1 MIMTFAAFLGSL
13 ELGMIYAVLALG
25 VFISFRTLNMPDLT
39 VDGSIVT
46 GMAVS
51 AVICAGGGNPFAAL
65 IGAALGGAAAGLITG
80 FLHTKLKI
88 QAILAGILVMLASYS
103 VNLRI
108 MGKTPNIPLTK
119 SPTVYKIADELL
131 PPKYAGIV
139 LGAVILALI
148 IALLYMFLE
157 TRLGFVFRATGD
169 NEDMVKACGVSCD
182 NMKLLGLGLSN
193 GLVGLAGGLL
203 AQNQAFADINSGV
216 GMMVIGLASVILGEV
231 VFGTKTLLRRLI
243 AAALGAVLYRIL
255 LAQAL
260 YVGMESTDMKL
271 VSAVIVVIALTLG
284 LLGEKGVRLTK
295 APGKGSRKNNQQGG
309 AEDEETA

>member
-1 MIMTFAAFLGSL
+1 MMTATALLGSV

-25 VFISFRTLNMPDLT
+25 VFLSFRTLNMPDLT

-51 AVICAGGGNPFAAL
+51 AVICARGGNPIFAL
-65 IGAALGGAAAGLITG
+65 IGAFIGGAAAGLLTG
-80 FLHTKLKI
+80 ILHTKLKI

-119 SPTVYKIADELL
+119 SETIYKAADRIL
-131 PPKYAGIV
+131 PPRYSGIV
-139 LGAVILALI
+139 LGAIILLAVITI
-148 IALLYMFLE
+148 LYFFLQ

-182 NMKLLGLGLSN
+182 RMKLLGLGISN

-231 VFGTKTLLRRLI
+231 IFGTNGLRRRLF
-243 AAALGAVLYRIL
+243 AAALGAILYRII

-260 YVGMESTDMKL
+260 YLGMESTDLRL
-271 VSAVIVVIALTLG
+271 VSAVIVAAAMALG
-284 LLGEKGVRLTK
+284 LLGEKGVRRTK
-295 APGKGSRKNNQQGG
+295 RRKD
-309 AEDEETA
+309 A

>member
-1 MIMTFAAFLGSL
+1 MMTFGALLGSL

-25 VFISFRTLNMPDLT
+25 VFLSFRTLNMPDLT

-51 AVICAGGGNPFAAL
+51 AIICAGGGNAFAAL
-65 IGAALGGAAAGLITG
+65 AGAFAGGALAGLATG
-80 FLHTKLKI
+80 LLHTKLKI
-88 QAILAGILVMLASYS
+88 QAILAGILVMMASYS

-119 SPTVYKIADELL
+119 SETIYKIADRLL
-131 PPKYAGIV
+131 ESAYAGIV
-139 LGAVILALI
+139 MNFLLLAVI
-148 IALLYMFLE
+148 IAVLYLFLQ

-182 NMKLLGLGLSN
+182 SMKLMGLAISN
-193 GLVGLAGGLL
+193 GLVGLAGGML

-231 VFGTKTLLRRLI
+231 IFGTKTLLRRLI
-243 AAALGAVLYRIL
+243 AAALGAVVYRIIM
-255 LAQAL
+255 AQAL
-260 YVGMESTDMKL
+260 YLGMESTDMKL
-271 VSAVIVVIALTLG
+271 VSAAIVAIALSLG
-284 LLGEKGVRLTK
+284 LLGEKGSKLQLMQKITK
-295 APGKGSRKNNQQGG
+295 KG
-309 AEDEETA
+309 AEQK

>member
-1 MIMTFAAFLGSL
+1 MMTFGALLGSL

-25 VFISFRTLNMPDLT
+25 VFLSFRTLNMPDLT

-51 AVICAGGGNPFAAL
+51 AIICAGGGNAFAAL
-65 IGAALGGAAAGLITG
+65 AGAFAGGALAGLATG
-80 FLHTKLKI
+80 LLHTKLKI
-88 QAILAGILVMLASYS
+88 QAILAGILVMMASYS

-119 SPTVYKIADELL
+119 SETIYKIADRLL
-131 PPKYAGIV
+131 KPTYGGIIMNLLLLV
-139 LGAVILALI
+139 AI
-148 IALLYMFLE
+148 IAVLYLFLQ

-182 NMKLLGLGLSN
+182 SMKLMGLAISN
-193 GLVGLAGGLL
+193 GLVGLAGGML

-231 VFGTKTLLRRLI
+231 IFGTKTLLRRLI
-243 AAALGAVLYRIL
+243 AAALGAVVYRIIM
-255 LAQAL
+255 AQAL
-260 YVGMESTDMKL
+260 YLGMESTDMKL
-271 VSAVIVVIALTLG
+271 VSAAIVAIALSLG
-284 LLGEKGVRLTK
+284 LLGEKGSKLQLMQKITK
-295 APGKGSRKNNQQGG
+295 KG
-309 AEDEETA
+309 AEQK

>member
-1 MIMTFAAFLGSL
+1 MMTFGALLGSL

-25 VFISFRTLNMPDLT
+25 VFLSFRTLNMPDLT

-51 AVICAGGGNPFAAL
+51 AVICAGGGNAFAAL
-65 IGAALGGAAAGLITG
+65 AGAFIGGALAGLATG
-80 FLHTKLKI
+80 LLHTKLKI
-88 QAILAGILVMLASYS
+88 QAILAGILIMMASYS

-119 SPTVYKIADELL
+119 SETIYKIADRLL
-131 PPKYAGIV
+131 EPTYGGIV
-139 LGAVILALI
+139 MNLLLLAVI
-148 IALLYMFLE
+148 IAVLYLFLQ

-182 NMKLLGLGLSN
+182 SMKLMGLAISN
-193 GLVGLAGGLL
+193 GLVGLAGGML

-231 VFGTKTLLRRLI
+231 IFGTKTLLRRLI
-243 AAALGAVLYRIL
+243 AAALGAVVYRIIM
-255 LAQAL
+255 AQAL
-260 YVGMESTDMKL
+260 YLGMESTDMKL
-271 VSAVIVVIALTLG
+271 VSAAIVAIALSLG
-284 LLGEKGVRLTK
+284 LLGEKGSKLQLMQKFTK
-295 APGKGSRKNNQQGG
+295 KG
-309 AEDEETA
+309 AEQK

>member
-1 MIMTFAAFLGSL
+1 MMTFGALLGSL

-25 VFISFRTLNMPDLT
+25 VFLSFRTLNMPDLT

-51 AVICAGGGNPFAAL
+51 AIICAGGGNAFAAL
-65 IGAALGGAAAGLITG
+65 AGAFAGGALAGLATG
-80 FLHTKLKI
+80 LLHTKLKI
-88 QAILAGILVMLASYS
+88 QAILAGILVMMASYS

-119 SPTVYKIADELL
+119 SETIYKTADRLL
-131 PPKYAGIV
+131 EPAYAGIV
-139 LGAVILALI
+139 MNFLLLAVI
-148 IALLYMFLE
+148 IAVLYLFLQ

-182 NMKLLGLGLSN
+182 SMKLMGLAISN
-193 GLVGLAGGLL
+193 GLVGLAGGML

-231 VFGTKTLLRRLI
+231 IFGTKTLLRRLI
-243 AAALGAVLYRIL
+243 AAALGAVVYRIIM
-255 LAQAL
+255 AQAL
-260 YVGMESTDMKL
+260 YLGMESTDMKL
-271 VSAVIVVIALTLG
+271 VSAAIVAIALSLG
-284 LLGEKGVRLTK
+284 LLGEKGSKLQLMQKITK
-295 APGKGSRKNNQQGG
+295 KG
-309 AEDEETA
+309 AEQK

>member
-1 MIMTFAAFLGSL
+1 MMTFGALLGSL

-25 VFISFRTLNMPDLT
+25 VFLSFRTLNMPDLT

-51 AVICAGGGNPFAAL
+51 AIICAGGGNAFAAL
-65 IGAALGGAAAGLITG
+65 AGAFAGGALAGLATG
-80 FLHTKLKI
+80 LLHTKLKI
-88 QAILAGILVMLASYS
+88 QAILAGILVMMASYS

-119 SPTVYKIADELL
+119 SETIYKIADRLL
-131 PPKYAGIV
+131 EPTYGGIIMNF
-139 LGAVILALI
+139 LLLAVI
-148 IALLYMFLE
+148 IAVLYLFLQ

-182 NMKLLGLGLSN
+182 SMKLMGLAISN
-193 GLVGLAGGLL
+193 GLVGLAGGML

-231 VFGTKTLLRRLI
+231 IFGTKTLLRRLI
-243 AAALGAVLYRIL
+243 AAALGAVVYRIIM
-255 LAQAL
+255 AQAL
-260 YVGMESTDMKL
+260 YLGMESTDMKL
-271 VSAVIVVIALTLG
+271 VSAAIVAIALSLG
-284 LLGEKGVRLTK
+284 LLGEKGSKLQLMQKLTK
-295 APGKGSRKNNQQGG
+295 KG
-309 AEDEETA
+309 AEQK

>member
-1 MIMTFAAFLGSL
+1 MMTFGALLGSL

-25 VFISFRTLNMPDLT
+25 VFLSFRTLNMPDLT

-51 AVICAGGGNPFAAL
+51 AVICAGGGNAFAAL
-65 IGAALGGAAAGLITG
+65 AGAFIGGALAGLATG
-80 FLHTKLKI
+80 LLHTKLKI
-88 QAILAGILVMLASYS
+88 QAILAGILVMMASYS

-119 SPTVYKIADELL
+119 SETIYKIADRLL
-131 PPKYAGIV
+131 EPTYGGIIMNF
-139 LGAVILALI
+139 LLLAVI
-148 IALLYMFLE
+148 IAVLYLFLQ

-182 NMKLLGLGLSN
+182 SMKLMGLAISN
-193 GLVGLAGGLL
+193 GLVGLAGGML

-231 VFGTKTLLRRLI
+231 IFGTKTLLRRLI
-243 AAALGAVLYRIL
+243 AAALGAVVYRIIM
-255 LAQAL
+255 AQAL
-260 YVGMESTDMKL
+260 YLGMESTDMKL
-271 VSAVIVVIALTLG
+271 VSAAIVAIALSLG
-284 LLGEKGVRLTK
+284 LLGEKGSKLQLMQKLTK
-295 APGKGSRKNNQQGG
+295 KG
-309 AEDEETA
+309 AEQK

>member
-1 MIMTFAAFLGSL
+1 MTFGALLGSL

-25 VFISFRTLNMPDLT
+25 VFLSFRTLNMPDLT

-51 AVICAGGGNPFAAL
+51 AIICAGGGNAFAAL
-65 IGAALGGAAAGLITG
+65 AGAFAGGALAGLATG
-80 FLHTKLKI
+80 LLHTKLKI
-88 QAILAGILVMLASYS
+88 QAILAGILVMMASYS

-119 SPTVYKIADELL
+119 SETIYKIADRLL
-131 PPKYAGIV
+131 EPAYAGIV
-139 LGAVILALI
+139 MNFLLLAVI
-148 IALLYMFLE
+148 IAVLYLFLQ

-182 NMKLLGLGLSN
+182 SMKLMGLAISN
-193 GLVGLAGGLL
+193 GLVGLAGGML

-231 VFGTKTLLRRLI
+231 IFGTKTLLRRLI
-243 AAALGAVLYRIL
+243 AAALGAVVYRIIM
-255 LAQAL
+255 AQAL
-260 YVGMESTDMKL
+260 YLGMESTDMKL
-271 VSAVIVVIALTLG
+271 VSAAIVAIALSLG
-284 LLGEKGVRLTK
+284 LLGEKGSKLQLMQKITK
-295 APGKGSRKNNQQGG
+295 KG
-309 AEDEETA
+309 AEQK

>member
-1 MIMTFAAFLGSL
+1 MMTFGALLGSL

-25 VFISFRTLNMPDLT
+25 VFLSFRTLNMPDLT

-51 AVICAGGGNPFAAL
+51 AIICAGGGNAFAAL
-65 IGAALGGAAAGLITG
+65 AGAFAGGALAGLATG
-80 FLHTKLKI
+80 LLHTKLKI
-88 QAILAGILVMLASYS
+88 QAILAGILVMMASYS

-119 SPTVYKIADELL
+119 SETIYKTADRLL
-131 PPKYAGIV
+131 EPAYTGIV
-139 LGAVILALI
+139 MNFLLLAVI
-148 IALLYMFLE
+148 IAVLYLFLQ

-182 NMKLLGLGLSN
+182 SMKLMGLAISN
-193 GLVGLAGGLL
+193 GLVGLAGGML

-231 VFGTKTLLRRLI
+231 IFGTKTLLRRLI
-243 AAALGAVLYRIL
+243 AAALGAVVYRIIM
-255 LAQAL
+255 AQAL
-260 YVGMESTDMKL
+260 YLGMESTDMKL
-271 VSAVIVVIALTLG
+271 VSAAIVAIALSLG
-284 LLGEKGVRLTK
+284 LLGEKGSKLQLMQKITK
-295 APGKGSRKNNQQGG
+295 KG
-309 AEDEETA
+309 AEQK

>member
-1 MIMTFAAFLGSL
+1 MMTFGALLGSL

-25 VFISFRTLNMPDLT
+25 VFLSFRTLNMPDLT

-51 AVICAGGGNPFAAL
+51 AVICAGGGNAFAAL
-65 IGAALGGAAAGLITG
+65 AGAFAGGALAGLATG
-80 FLHTKLKI
+80 LLHTKLKI
-88 QAILAGILVMLASYS
+88 QAILAGILIMMASYS

-119 SPTVYKIADELL
+119 SETIYKIADRLL
-131 PPKYAGIV
+131 DPTYGGIV
-139 LGAVILALI
+139 MNLLLLAVI
-148 IALLYMFLE
+148 IAVLYLFLQ

-182 NMKLLGLGLSN
+182 SMKLMGLAISN
-193 GLVGLAGGLL
+193 GLVGLAGGML

-231 VFGTKTLLRRLI
+231 IFGTKTLLRRLI
-243 AAALGAVLYRIL
+243 AAALGAVVYRIIM
-255 LAQAL
+255 AQAL
-260 YVGMESTDMKL
+260 YLGMESTDMKL
-271 VSAVIVVIALTLG
+271 VSAAIVAIALSLG
-284 LLGEKGVRLTK
+284 LLGEKGSKLQLMQKFTK
-295 APGKGSRKNNQQGG
+295 KG
-309 AEDEETA
+309 AEQK

>member
-1 MIMTFAAFLGSL
+1 MMTFGALLGSL

-25 VFISFRTLNMPDLT
+25 VFLSFRTLNMPDLT

-51 AVICAGGGNPFAAL
+51 AIICAGGGNAFTAL
-65 IGAALGGAAAGLITG
+65 AGAFIGGALAGLATG
-80 FLHTKLKI
+80 LLHTKLKI
-88 QAILAGILVMLASYS
+88 QAILAGILIMMASYS

-119 SPTVYKIADELL
+119 SETIYKIADRLL
-131 PPKYAGIV
+131 EPTYGGIIMNF
-139 LGAVILALI
+139 LLLAVI
-148 IALLYMFLE
+148 IAVLYLFLQ

-182 NMKLLGLGLSN
+182 SMKLMGLAISN
-193 GLVGLAGGLL
+193 GLVGLAGGML

-231 VFGTKTLLRRLI
+231 IFGTKTLLRRLI
-243 AAALGAVLYRIL
+243 AAALGAVVYRIIM
-255 LAQAL
+255 AQAL
-260 YVGMESTDMKL
+260 YLGMESTDMKL
-271 VSAVIVVIALTLG
+271 VSAAIVAIALSLG
-284 LLGEKGVRLTK
+284 LLGEKGSKLQLMQKITK
-295 APGKGSRKNNQQGG
+295 KG
-309 AEDEETA
+309 AEQK

>member
-1 MIMTFAAFLGSL
+1 MMTFGALLGSL

-25 VFISFRTLNMPDLT
+25 VFLSFRTLNMPDLT

-51 AVICAGGGNPFAAL
+51 AIICAGGGNAFAAL
-65 IGAALGGAAAGLITG
+65 AGAFAGGALAGLATG
-80 FLHTKLKI
+80 LLHTKLKI
-88 QAILAGILVMLASYS
+88 QAILAGILVMMASYS

-119 SPTVYKIADELL
+119 SETIYKIADRLL
-131 PPKYAGIV
+131 EPTYGGIIMNLLLLV
-139 LGAVILALI
+139 AI
-148 IALLYMFLE
+148 IAVLYLFLQ

-182 NMKLLGLGLSN
+182 SMKLMGLAISN
-193 GLVGLAGGLL
+193 GLVGLAGGML

-231 VFGTKTLLRRLI
+231 IFGTKTLLRRLI
-243 AAALGAVLYRIL
+243 AAALGAVVYRIIM
-255 LAQAL
+255 AQAFYL
-260 YVGMESTDMKL
+260 GMESTDMKL
-271 VSAVIVVIALTLG
+271 VSAAIVAIALSLG
-284 LLGEKGVRLTK
+284 LLGEKGSKLQLMQKITK
-295 APGKGSRKNNQQGG
+295 KG
-309 AEDEETA
+309 AEQK

>member
-1 MIMTFAAFLGSL
+1 MMTFGALLGSL

-25 VFISFRTLNMPDLT
+25 VFLSFRTLNMPDLT

-51 AVICAGGGNPFAAL
+51 AIICAGGGNAFAAL
-65 IGAALGGAAAGLITG
+65 AGAFAGGALAGLATG
-80 FLHTKLKI
+80 LLHTKLKI
-88 QAILAGILVMLASYS
+88 QAILAGILVMMASYS

-119 SPTVYKIADELL
+119 SETIYKIADRLL
-131 PPKYAGIV
+131 EPTYGGIIMNLLLLV
-139 LGAVILALI
+139 AI
-148 IALLYMFLE
+148 IAVLYLFLQ

-182 NMKLLGLGLSN
+182 SMKLMGLAISN
-193 GLVGLAGGLL
+193 GLVGLAGGML

-231 VFGTKTLLRRLI
+231 IFGTKTLLRRLI
-243 AAALGAVLYRIL
+243 AAALGAVVYRIIM
-255 LAQAL
+255 AQAL
-260 YVGMESTDMKL
+260 YLGMESTDMKL
-271 VSAVIVVIALTLG
+271 VSAAIVAIALSLG
-284 LLGEKGVRLTK
+284 LLGEKGSKLQLMQKITK
-295 APGKGSRKNNQQGG
+295 KG
-309 AEDEETA
+309 AEQK

>member
-1 MIMTFAAFLGSL
+1 MMTFGALLGSL

-25 VFISFRTLNMPDLT
+25 VFLSFRTLNMPDLT

-51 AVICAGGGNPFAAL
+51 AVICAGGGNAFAAL
-65 IGAALGGAAAGLITG
+65 AGAFIGGALAGLATG
-80 FLHTKLKI
+80 LLHTKLKI
-88 QAILAGILVMLASYS
+88 QAILAGILVMMASYS

-119 SPTVYKIADELL
+119 SETIYKIADRLL
-131 PPKYAGIV
+131 EPTYGGIIMNF
-139 LGAVILALI
+139 LLLAVI
-148 IALLYMFLE
+148 IAVLYLFLQ

-182 NMKLLGLGLSN
+182 SMKLMGLAISN
-193 GLVGLAGGLL
+193 GLVGLAGGML

-231 VFGTKTLLRRLI
+231 IFGTKTLLRRLI
-243 AAALGAVLYRIL
+243 AAALGAVVYRIIM
-255 LAQAL
+255 AQAL
-260 YVGMESTDMKL
+260 YLGMESTDMKL
-271 VSAVIVVIALTLG
+271 VSAAIVAIALSLG
-284 LLGEKGVRLTK
+284 LLGEKGSKLQLMQKFTK
-295 APGKGSRKNNQQGG
+295 KG
-309 AEDEETA
+309 AEQK